1 MVILPIVPDVLP
13 PQAEVD
19 AMSPDEE
26 MVTNDSSIVDAQ
38 INIQVVR
45 AAQAMEARF
54 RLNNILTSSKL
65 CSTKQQKPTR
75 ITKSSYFDF
84 QFDPQVPREPPSS
97 RLPSSSRLI
106 VIFKYLNVQYGVLQI
121 FENPIWS
128 SRTRIFHENQSYLQ
142 QWKNS
147 VPSVLSAFDDTQDCQ
162 AVFFAK
168 YFVPL
173 VIPDQM

>member
-1 MVILPIVPDVLP
+1 MISWHH
-13 PQAEVD
+13 QHY
-19 AMSPDEE
+19 
-26 MVTNDSSIVDAQ
+26 AQ
-38 INIQVVR
+38 Q
-45 AAQAMEARF
+45 
-54 RLNNILTSSKL
+54 NNK
-65 CSTKQQKPTR
+65 KPTR

-106 VIFKYLNVQYGVLQI
+106 VIFKYLNEQYGVLQI

-173 VIPDQM
+173 VIPDQTWNLSKVKSLADSTFAQEKAFFCAMKPLWPRLSRPIKPALKDHICIISQ

>member
-75 ITKSSYFDF
+75 ITK
-84 QFDPQVPREPPSS
+84 
-97 RLPSSSRLI
+97 
-106 VIFKYLNVQYGVLQI
+106 
-121 FENPIWS
+121 
-128 SRTRIFHENQSYLQ
+128 
-142 QWKNS
+142 
-147 VPSVLSAFDDTQDCQ
+147 
-162 AVFFAK
+162 
-168 YFVPL
+168 
-173 VIPDQM
+173 